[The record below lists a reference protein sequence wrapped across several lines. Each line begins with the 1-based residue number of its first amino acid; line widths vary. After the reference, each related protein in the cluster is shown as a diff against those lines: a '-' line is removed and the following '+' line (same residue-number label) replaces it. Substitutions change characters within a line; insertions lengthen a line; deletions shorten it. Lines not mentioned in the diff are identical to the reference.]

1 MCKKLLGT
9 IAAGAILMS
18 SAAASGQESY
28 NLTVSGGSPAGL
40 WSMLGA
46 GIDASLREDHADS
59 VITYQTSGG
68 GLANVAIVSA
78 GQAELGIIH
87 NIELRAAAAG
97 EEPFSS
103 PVSNLRAIAVLYDWA
118 PMQMVITAEF
128 ADEHGIATMADI
140 ATVQPPLRIAVNQR
154 GNMVEDT
161 NRRILEAYGITYEDI
176 ESWGGQ
182 IVYAPGGD
190 MVNLFNDGRIDM
202 GGNGVF
208 VPDRRFVQV
217 AENMDL
223 RLLPL
228 DQSVIETVS
237 SQTGADPYVIPAGGY
252 PWQPEDVP
260 TVALSAVLVASD
272 AMSEDTAYDLAKAMT
287 EHIGKIQEVHGAMA
301 NLTPDLFP
309 TLGVIP
315 YHAGAER
322 YYREAGLID

>member
-1 MCKKLLGT
+1 
-9 IAAGAILMS
+9 
-18 SAAASGQESY
+18 
-28 NLTVSGGSPAGL
+28 
-40 WSMLGA
+40 MLGA
-46 GIDASLREDHADS
+46 GIDASLREDHAGS

-103 PVSNLRAIAVLYDWA
+103 PIENLRAIAVLYNWA
-118 PMQMVITAEF
+118 PMQMVMTAEF
-128 ADEHGIATMADI
+128 ADEHGITSMSDI
-140 ATVQPPLRIAVNQR
+140 ATVKPPLRIAVNQR

-223 RLLPL
+223 RILPL
-228 DQSVIETVS
+228 SEEVIESVS
-237 SQTGADPYVIPAGGY
+237 SQTGADRYVIGAGGY
-252 PWQPEDVP
+252 PWQPDDVP
-260 TVALSAVLVASD
+260 TVALSAVLVAND
-272 AMSEDTAYDLAKAMT
+272 AMSDQVAFDLAKAMT
-287 EHIGKIQEVHGAMA
+287 EHIERIQEVHGAMA
-301 NLTPDLFP
+301 KLTPELFP
-309 TLGVIP
+309 SLGVIP

-322 YYREAGLID
+322 YYREAGLIQ